1 MAIEAIGAPGTAG
14 ANTRIDSL
22 GLDLQSLLR
31 IILTQLT
38 YQDPLKPVDNFQFM
52 SQLAQFTALEQ
63 TRQLSENIDNLLL
76 VQASSQ
82 AVGLL
87 GRQVDLTAQSGQTAE
102 SGTVQAVT
110 FRSGQPLVTLRT
122 ADGRVI
128 TDVSPAQ
135 IAQVR

>member
-1 MAIEAIGAPGTAG
+1 MALGSVGSVSAVDTNI
-14 ANTRIDSL
+14 NSL

-52 SQLAQFTALEQ
+52 SQLGQFTALEQ
-63 TRQLSENIDNLLL
+63 TRQMSDKIENLLL
-76 VQASSQ
+76 VQASTQ

-87 GRQVDLTAQSGQTAE
+87 GRSVDLVSQQGAPAE
-102 SGTVQAVT
+102 SGVVKAISFKTGEA
-110 FRSGQPLVTLRT
+110 LVTLQT

-128 TDVSPAQ
+128 TDVSPSQ